1 MEFENTLKLL
11 QSKEHLK
18 REKGANELYKILY
31 QPLMGFYRQRRLN
44 KFEAEEVILESLFK
58 ICTKVDT
65 VKEPKKFR
73 AWCWTIA
80 RNTLLDHFRK
90 YKKYENEIAEVY
102 ISESGMESSR
112 LDKIEI
118 VTRMNKETEKK
129 DTDQCVQ
136 LGLQEFAKAMP
147 ERAFVI
153 QMKLENLTNLKIS
166 ERIGR
171 TLAATK
177 EYVSQSYKQLR
188 PFIKHCVEG
197 SE

>member
-11 QSKEHLK
+11 QSKEPLM
-18 REKGANELYKILY
+18 REKGANELYKMLY

-102 ISESGMESSR
+102 ISESGRESSR

>member
-102 ISESGMESSR
+102 IHESGRESSR
-112 LDKIEI
+112 LDKIEV
-118 VTRMNKETEKK
+118 VTRINKETEKK
-129 DTDQCVQ
+129 ETDQCVQ

-147 ERAFVI
+147 ERAFII

>member
-102 ISESGMESSR
+102 IHESGRESSR
-112 LDKIEI
+112 LDKIEV

-129 DTDQCVQ
+129 ETDQCVQ

>member
-11 QSKEHLK
+11 QSKEPLM
-18 REKGANELYKILY
+18 REKGANELYKTLY

-58 ICTKVDT
+58 ICTKIDT

-80 RNTLLDHFRK
+80 RNTMLDHFRK

-102 ISESGMESSR
+102 IHESGNESSR

-118 VTRMNKETEKK
+118 VTRINKETEKK
-129 DTDQCVQ
+129 DTDQCIQ
-136 LGLQEFAKAMP
+136 LGLQEFSKEMP

-153 QMKLENLTNLKIS
+153 QMKLESQTNLKIS

-177 EYVSQSYKQLR
+177 EYVSQSYKKLR

>member
-11 QSKEHLK
+11 QSKEPLM
-18 REKGANELYKILY
+18 REKGANELYKTLY

-102 ISESGMESSR
+102 IHESGRESSR
-112 LDKIEI
+112 LDKIEV
-118 VTRMNKETEKK
+118 VTRINKETEKK
-129 DTDQCVQ
+129 ETDQCVQ

>member
-11 QSKEHLK
+11 QSKEHLM
-18 REKGANELYKILY
+18 REKGANEIYKMLY
-31 QPLMGFYRQRRLN
+31 QPLMGFYRQRGMN

-58 ICTKVDT
+58 ICTKIDT

-80 RNTLLDHFRK
+80 RNTMLDHFRK

-102 ISESGMESSR
+102 IHESGSESSR

-118 VTRMNKETEKK
+118 VTRINKETEKK
-129 DTDQCVQ
+129 DTDQCIQ
-136 LGLQEFAKAMP
+136 LGLQEFSKAMP

-153 QMKLENLTNLKIS
+153 QMKLESQTNLKIS

-177 EYVSQSYKQLR
+177 EYVSQSYKKLR

>member
-58 ICTKVDT
+58 ICTKIDT

-80 RNTLLDHFRK
+80 RNTMLDHFRK

-102 ISESGMESSR
+102 IHESGRESSR
-112 LDKIEI
+112 LDKIEV
-118 VTRMNKETEKK
+118 VTRINKETEKK
-129 DTDQCVQ
+129 ETDQCVQ

>member
-102 ISESGMESSR
+102 IHESGRESSR
-112 LDKIEI
+112 LDKIEV

-129 DTDQCVQ
+129 ETDQCVQ

-153 QMKLENLTNLKIS
+153 QMKLENLTNFKIS

>member
-11 QSKEHLK
+11 QSKEHLM
-18 REKGANELYKILY
+18 REKGANELYKMLY

-58 ICTKVDT
+58 ICTKIDT

-80 RNTLLDHFRK
+80 RNTMLDHFRK

-102 ISESGMESSR
+102 IDESGRESSR

>member
-11 QSKEHLK
+11 QSKEHLM
-18 REKGANELYKILY
+18 REKGANELYKMLY
-31 QPLMGFYRQRRLN
+31 QPLMGFCRQRRLN

-58 ICTKVDT
+58 ICTKIDT

-102 ISESGMESSR
+102 IHESGRESSR
-112 LDKIEI
+112 LDKIEV

-129 DTDQCVQ
+129 ETDQCVQ

>member
-11 QSKEHLK
+11 QSKEPLM
-18 REKGANELYKILY
+18 REKGANELYKTLY

-58 ICTKVDT
+58 ICTKIDT

-80 RNTLLDHFRK
+80 RNTMLDHFRK

-102 ISESGMESSR
+102 IHESGSESSR

-118 VTRMNKETEKK
+118 VTRINKETEKK
-129 DTDQCVQ
+129 DTDQCIQ
-136 LGLQEFAKAMP
+136 LGLQEFSKAMP

-153 QMKLENLTNLKIS
+153 QMKLESQTNLKIS

-177 EYVSQSYKQLR
+177 EYVSQSYKKLR